1 MKKKISVSTDII
13 VLVLTA
19 IWISDLNYSNISMI
33 QMVGLG
39 LIVAMVILMIAKLF
53 IKGE

>member
-13 VLVLTA
+13 VLILTA
-19 IWISDLNYSNISMI
+19 IWISDLNYSNLSII
-33 QMVGLG
+33 QMIGLG
-39 LIVAMVILMIAKLF
+39 LVVVLVILMIAKLF